1 MNDMLAT
8 IAPKTDQI
16 NADDLIGRN
25 LTIKITAVKIHAG
38 TEQPVDVFFE
48 GDNGRPY
55 RPCKSM
61 RRVMVKIWGPDA
73 NAYVG
78 KSMTLFRD
86 DGAMFGGVAV
96 GGIRIS
102 HISGITKPVTMA
114 LTATKASRKPF
125 TVQPLA
131 VTEAPKTAGHRVFQV
146 QKSDGTTVEFPVTKP
161 GFESALKALWADLPA
176 VGLNGA
182 LLAKMA
188 GNQAIACLHDEVA
201 RLLAS
206 GAQSPSTNA
215 DPETGEIED
224 DFPGDT
230 P

>member
-8 IAPKTDQI
+8 IKPKTDQL
-16 NADDLIGRN
+16 NADDLIGRD
-25 LTIKITAVKIHAG
+25 LTIKITSVKIKPG

-48 GDNGRPY
+48 GDNGKPY

-73 NAYVG
+73 NDYAG

-86 DGAMFGGVAV
+86 DGAIFGGVAV

-125 TVQPLA
+125 TVHPLA
-131 VTEAPKTAGHRVFQV
+131 ETPKTTGHRMFQV
-146 QKSDGTTVEFPVTKP
+146 QKSDGATVEFPVTKP
-161 GFESALKALWADLPA
+161 GFEAALKALWADLPA
-176 VGLNGA
+176 VAFNGA
-182 LLAKMA
+182 LLAKMS
-188 GNQAIACLHDEVA
+188 GNQAIACLHDEIA
-201 RLLAS
+201 RLITS
-206 GAQSPSTNA
+206 GTPWTDA
-215 DPETGEIED
+215 DPDTGEID
-224 DFPGDT
+224 DASQGDT